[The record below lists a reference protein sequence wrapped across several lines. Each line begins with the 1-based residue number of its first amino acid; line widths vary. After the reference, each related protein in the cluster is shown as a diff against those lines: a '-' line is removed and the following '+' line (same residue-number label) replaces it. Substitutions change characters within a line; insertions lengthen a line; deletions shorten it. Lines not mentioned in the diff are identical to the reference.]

1 MKKKPIQTFYKKNE
15 KEIPRYKNDSM
26 LFNKKYCRKKAFLE
40 EQYDKE
46 IKFQK
51 AMLKCKTEEKEKIQ
65 DTFNERKVKLEAEEF
80 YHSTLLKKI
89 MEENEKQR
97 NKEIENEL
105 NLRRERPKIANYYSK
120 SKVAN
125 YEISLTDNYIKQP
138 NELNQE
144 MINGITREIEYIKRR
159 ELLLKKTKNKK

>member
-1 MKKKPIQTFYKKNE
+1 
-15 KEIPRYKNDSM
+15 
-26 LFNKKYCRKKAFLE
+26 
-40 EQYDKE
+40 
-46 IKFQK
+46 
-51 AMLKCKTEEKEKIQ
+51 
-65 DTFNERKVKLEAEEF
+65 
-80 YHSTLLKKI
+80 

-125 YEISLTDNYIKQP
+125 YEISLTDNYNKQP

-159 ELLLKKTKNKK
+159 ELLLKKTKKKNNNYHNLKNK

>member
-1 MKKKPIQTFYKKNE
+1 
-15 KEIPRYKNDSM
+15 M
-26 LFNKKYCRKKAFLE
+26 LR
-40 EQYDKE
+40 
-46 IKFQK
+46 
-51 AMLKCKTEEKEKIQ
+51 CKTEEKEKIQ
-65 DTFNERKVKLEAEEF
+65 DVFNERKVKLDAEEF

-89 MEENEKQR
+89 MEENEKKR

-120 SKVAN
+120 SKISN
-125 YEISLTDNYIKQP
+125 YEISLTDHCIKQP

-144 MINGITREIEYIKRR
+144 MINDITREIEYIKRR